1 MASADSIDLANKTF
15 VVTGGN
21 SGIGLET
28 ARALV
33 HKNAHVIIASRTRER
48 GDAAI
53 QELQQE
59 ASSDAKVDCMQ
70 LDVASFR

>member
-1 MASADSIDLANKTF
+1 MASADSIDLANKMF

-33 HKNAHVIIASRTRER
+33 HKNAHVIIACRSRER
-48 GDAAI
+48 GDVAVH
-53 QELQQE
+53 ELKE
-59 ASSDAKVDCMQ
+59 ATPSDAKVDCMQ
-70 LDVASFR
+70 LDLASFR